1 MKLFLL
7 LVGLIFSPG
16 TKELKTKDGG
26 LVKYYDTECYGSD
39 GTNCDI
45 VVEKYLN
52 KQLKWKTVIGGNSW
66 DYVEDVIEV
75 EDGFL
80 VLGNTG
86 SFGVGNNDV
95 YLTKLDLN
103 GNEKWYRTYGGFFN
117 DYGRKIRSS
126 NDYYGGYIITGE
138 KQHCLTQNVSEKCYT
153 EGLYI
158 RVNEFGDNLVDN
170 Y

>member
-1 MKLFLL
+1 MKILFL

-16 TKELKTKDGG
+16 TKELNTKDGG
-26 LVKYYDTECYGSD
+26 SVKYYDTDCYGSD
-39 GTNCDI
+39 GTDCDI

-52 KQLKWKTVIGGNSW
+52 NELQWKTVIGGNSW
-66 DYVEDVIEV
+66 DYVEDIIEV

-86 SFGVGNNDV
+86 SYGVGNNDV

-103 GNEKWYRTYGGFFN
+103 GNKKWFRTYGGFFN
-117 DYGRKIRSS
+117 DYGRKIRPSD
-126 NDYYGGYIITGE
+126 DYYGGFIITGE
-138 KQHCLTQNVSEKCYT
+138 KQHCLTPNVSEKCYL
-153 EGLYI
+153 EGLFI
-158 RVNEFGDNLVDN
+158 RVNESGDNLMDN

>member
-1 MKLFLL
+1 MKIFLL

-52 KQLKWKTVIGGNSW
+52 NQLKWKTVIGGNSW